1 MKTRKFRISKLEF
14 LLALAA
20 VLSLVVPVYLKLANG
35 WNPLASNEQTM
46 ILVIRA
52 TTAKSD
58 SLNLEKY
65 CIEGVATNVTAL
77 PTPRSMSQDLF
88 RFDNSGIKIIN
99 DGTEGL
105 IEISKAEPSVPVRSF
120 NEKILLITGR
130 PSVPST
136 NAVE

>member
-1 MKTRKFRISKLEF
+1 MNTKKFRISKLEF
-14 LLALAA
+14 LLVLAA
-20 VLSLVVPVYLKLANG
+20 VLSLIVPVYLKLVSG

-52 TTAKSD
+52 TAAKSD

-65 CIEGVATNVTAL
+65 CIEGVAANVTAL

-88 RFDNSGIKIIN
+88 RFDNSCIKIIS
-99 DGTEGL
+99 DAPDGL
-105 IEISKAEPSVPVRSF
+105 IEISKVEQSAPVRSF

-130 PSVPST
+130 ASTPSA
-136 NAVE
+136 NAAE